1 MQKLIPLLCLCLF
14 ILLPSCGREIQ
25 QTIEPDL
32 VPPSPPQGLYV
43 YFAGDG
49 MVILIWQN
57 NKESDLAFYK
67 VYRSTDSMNFS
78 FIARTYENIFA
89 DKGLDYDTTYYYYI
103 TAVDNSGNE
112 SEPSIII
119 KAKPINLYP
128 PTQPFGLTVEAHNDI
143 DEIYINLNWY
153 KNPDGDIKFYKI
165 FRSQTRNFEIHE
177 SNLIGISTNN
187 FFKDT
192 LNLSMNQR
200 YYYKIIAVDKG
211 GLESKP
217 SYEESDVIL
226 RSPELIKPENNAI
239 TGYDLTFK
247 WKRVENAVGYIIFI
261 STSKF
266 GNEIWKKVIYQDSP
280 NDTISV
286 SYSGASLYNGKTY
299 FWKVATFTKGENII
313 NSISQ
318 TRSFTVNVR

>member
-112 SEPSIII
+112 SEPSITI